1 MALDGA
7 FLRCLT
13 TELTTALTDARVDKI
28 HQPSREELIFF
39 MRGRGG
45 TSKLYLSA
53 RVQSPRVHI
62 TRLVPDN
69 PATPPMFC
77 MLMRKHLSGA
87 RLTAVRQDGLER
99 VLYLDFQSRNEL
111 GDEVTLTVAC
121 ELMGRN
127 SNLILIGADGKVLDA
142 VRRVDFETS
151 PTRPILPGVAYEPP
165 PRMADKLD
173 LWLAGAE
180 ALTAA
185 VRSIRETPLCEA
197 LLAASRG
204 LSPLLCREAAFVA
217 AGDEQAL
224 TSDLPEEAWTR
235 LTGYLSR
242 LRGMLETHDFK
253 PYLLYKKDGTPFE
266 FCFLPITQYGL
277 DATGRPVETLS
288 ELLDDYYA
296 EKDEK
301 ERLYQRARDLWK
313 LLQTAQDR
321 LTRKLEKQRQEL
333 AKSGKREEKRLYGD
347 LLNANLHAV
356 PRGAD
361 HADVINYYEPDCP
374 TVRVPLNP
382 AITAA
387 QNAQRYYK
395 EYRKA
400 QTAER
405 VLGEQIAAGEEE
417 RLYLDTVSDALSR
430 AGSLR
435 EIAELRE
442 ELAAG
447 GYLRLPRS
455 KQKSPAALPPM
466 AFRSS
471 DGFDILVGRNN
482 RQNDQLTLKTARGGD
497 IWLHTKNIPG
507 SHVIVVT
514 GGKAPTDTA
523 LSEAAML
530 AAVHSKASGG
540 AQVPV
545 DFTEVRHVRKPAGAK
560 PGRVIYDHQQTLYV
574 TPDKAAC
581 EKLRADT

>member
-7 FLRCLT
+7 FLRCLK
-13 TELTTALTDARVDKI
+13 TELETALTDARVDKI

-62 TRLVPDN
+62 TRFVPDN

-77 MLMRKHLSGA
+77 MLLRKHLSGA

-99 VLYLDFQSRNEL
+99 ALYLDFLSRNEL

-127 SNLILIGADGKVLDA
+127 SNLILIGPDGKVLDA

-173 LWLAGAE
+173 LWLSDPD

-185 VRSIRETPLCEA
+185 TRRLCDHPLCEA
-197 LLAASRG
+197 LLSVSRG
-204 LSPLLCREAAFVA
+204 LAPLLCREAAFVA
-217 AGDEQAL
+217 ARDEQKR
-224 TSDLPEEAWTR
+224 TSDFTEEEWAR
-235 LTGYLSR
+235 LTGYLTR
-242 LRGMLETHDFK
+242 VRGILETHDFK

-266 FCFLPITQYGL
+266 FSFLPITQYGL
-277 DATGRPVETLS
+277 DATGRQAETLS
-288 ELLDDYYA
+288 QLLDDYYA

-301 ERLYQRARDLWK
+301 ERLYQRSRDLWRV
-313 LLQTAQDR
+313 LQTARDR
-321 LTRKLEKQRQEL
+321 LSRKLEKQRQEL
-333 AKSGKREEKRLYGD
+333 DRSGKRDQKRLFGD
-347 LLNANLHAV
+347 LLNANLSAV

-374 TVRVPLNP
+374 TVRIPLDP
-382 AITAA
+382 AVSAA

-405 VLGEQIAAGEEE
+405 VLAEQIAAGEEE

-430 AGSLR
+430 AGNLR

-455 KQKSPAALPPM
+455 RQKSPAALPPM

-497 IWLHTKNIPG
+497 IWLHTQNIPG

-514 GGKAPTDTA
+514 GGKTPTDTA
-523 LSEAAML
+523 LTEAAML
-530 AAVHSKASGG
+530 AAFHSKASGG

-560 PGRVIYDHQQTLYV
+560 PGRVIYDHQQTIYV
-574 TPDKAAC
+574 TPDKTVC
-581 EKLRADT
+581 DQLKVE

>member
-13 TELTTALTDARVDKI
+13 TELADALTDARVDKI

-62 TRLVPDN
+62 TRFVPDN

-99 VLYLDFQSRNEL
+99 ALYLDFQSRNEL

-173 LWLAGAE
+173 LWLTE
-180 ALTAA
+180 PDALSAA
-185 VRSIRETPLCEA
+185 VRRLRETPLCDA
-197 LLAASRG
+197 LLTVSRG

-217 AGDEQAL
+217 AGDEQTL
-224 TSDLPEEAWTR
+224 TSDLSEEAWAR

-242 LRGMLETHDFK
+242 LRGLLASSDYT

-266 FCFLPITQYGL
+266 FSFLPITQYGL
-277 DATGRPVETLS
+277 DATGRQAGSLS

-301 ERLYQRARDLWK
+301 ERLYQRARDLWRV
-313 LLQTAQDR
+313 LQTAQSR
-321 LTRKLEKQRQEL
+321 LARKLDKQRQEL
-333 AKSGKREEKRLYGD
+333 DRSGKREEKRLFGD

-374 TVRVPLNP
+374 TVRIPLDP
-382 AITAA
+382 AISAA
-387 QNAQRYYK
+387 GNAQRYYK

-405 VLGEQIAAGEEE
+405 VLAEQIAAGEEE
-417 RLYLDTVSDALSR
+417 QQYLDTVSDALSR

-442 ELAAG
+442 ELASG
-447 GYLRLPRS
+447 GYLRLARG
-455 KQKSPAALPPM
+455 KQKAPAALPPM

-545 DFTEVRHVRKPAGAK
+545 DFTEARHVRKPAGAK

-574 TPDKAAC
+574 TPDKAVC
-581 EKLRADT
+581 EKLRVP